1 MDTGR
6 FKASLPDAMALP
18 GGRIKFSL
26 MLLENAS
33 WVCQSKEGHRMAGER
48 ITTEVL
54 ETLAA
59 QARLLWGEADA
70 ERQRPALS
78 QTAEEIA
85 VVARTPVPADL
96 EPKFFA

>member
-1 MDTGR
+1 
-6 FKASLPDAMALP
+6 MA
-18 GGRIKFSL
+18 
-26 MLLENAS
+26 E
-33 WVCQSKEGHRMAGER
+33 EH
-48 ITTEVL
+48 TTTQIL

-85 VVARTPVPADL
+85 IVARAIVPADL

>member
-1 MDTGR
+1 
-6 FKASLPDAMALP
+6 
-18 GGRIKFSL
+18 
-26 MLLENAS
+26 
-33 WVCQSKEGHRMAGER
+33 MAGARTAAE
-48 ITTEVL
+48 IL
-54 ETLAA
+54 EILAA

-78 QTAEEIA
+78 QTAEEIT

>member
-1 MDTGR
+1 
-6 FKASLPDAMALP
+6 MA
-18 GGRIKFSL
+18 
-26 MLLENAS
+26 E
-33 WVCQSKEGHRMAGER
+33 ER
-48 ITTEVL
+48 TTAEMF
-54 ETLAA
+54 ETLTA

-85 VVARTPVPADL
+85 VVARATVPADL

>member
-1 MDTGR
+1 
-6 FKASLPDAMALP
+6 
-18 GGRIKFSL
+18 
-26 MLLENAS
+26 
-33 WVCQSKEGHRMAGER
+33 MAGER
-48 ITTEVL
+48 TAADIL

-70 ERQRPALS
+70 VRQRPALS

-85 VVARTPVPADL
+85 VVTRTPVSADL

>member
-1 MDTGR
+1 
-6 FKASLPDAMALP
+6 MA
-18 GGRIKFSL
+18 
-26 MLLENAS
+26 E
-33 WVCQSKEGHRMAGER
+33 ER
-48 ITTEVL
+48 TTAELL

>member
-1 MDTGR
+1 
-6 FKASLPDAMALP
+6 
-18 GGRIKFSL
+18 
-26 MLLENAS
+26 
-33 WVCQSKEGHRMAGER
+33 MAGER
-48 ITTEVL
+48 TTTEML

-85 VVARTPVPADL
+85 MVARAPVPADL

>member
-1 MDTGR
+1 
-6 FKASLPDAMALP
+6 MA
-18 GGRIKFSL
+18 
-26 MLLENAS
+26 E
-33 WVCQSKEGHRMAGER
+33 ER
-48 ITTEVL
+48 TPAEML

-70 ERQRPALS
+70 ARQRPALS

-85 VVARTPVPADL
+85 VIARAPVPADL